1 VERKL
6 SERPDSGRIGVSHLH
21 ARIEHEEGDGVKR
34 TRVWVAA
41 LIAVFALI
49 VAACASNEDEG
60 TTGGTGTTAETGAT
74 GATGETGIPTFTTIE
89 EGKLT
94 VGSCLDYPPFESV
107 KGGVETGFDV
117 DITNEIAG
125 RLGLEVVWVKADFD
139 TIFTAVAGDQ
149 FDMVAA
155 ASTITDEREQ
165 VVDFSVPYYNA
176 LQSLT
181 VNTQETPDITSTDQL
196 GDGDVVGVQK
206 GSTGK
211 IWAEENLVPQGVE
224 LKTFTASP
232 DSFRDLEAGS
242 VVGVINDATASV
254 EIVRDLP
261 ALEVVQQIDTNEHY
275 GLAFSP
281 SNPELRDAVNVVFAQ
296 MVADGTYATIYGKY
310 FPPDSLPPEFAPTS

>member
-1 VERKL
+1 
-6 SERPDSGRIGVSHLH
+6 
-21 ARIEHEEGDGVKR
+21 VKR
-34 TRVWVAA
+34 TRVWLAA

-60 TTGGTGTTAETGAT
+60 PTAGTGTTGGTTGAT
-74 GATGETGIPTFTTIE
+74 GATGIPTFTTIE

-117 DITNEIAG
+117 DITNEIAS
-125 RLGLEVVWVKADFD
+125 RLGLEVEWVKADFD

-176 LQSLT
+176 LQSLS

-206 GSTGK
+206 GTTGK

-224 LKTFTASP
+224 IKSFTSST
-232 DSFRDLEAGS
+232 DSFRDLEAGNI
-242 VVGVINDATASV
+242 VGVINDKTASV
-254 EIVRDLP
+254 EIVKGLP
-261 ALEVVQQIDTNEHY
+261 SLEVVQDIETNEHY

-281 SNPELRDAVNVVFAQ
+281 SNPDLREAVNAVFAQ

-310 FPPDSLPPEFAPTS
+310 FPPDSLPAEFAPSS

>member
-1 VERKL
+1 
-6 SERPDSGRIGVSHLH
+6 
-21 ARIEHEEGDGVKR
+21 VKR
-34 TRVWVAA
+34 TRVWLAA

-49 VAACASNEDEG
+49 VAACASNDDEGPTAGSGTTAATGTSGATG
-60 TTGGTGTTAETGAT
+60 TTG
-74 GATGETGIPTFTTIE
+74 IPAFTTIE

-107 KGGVETGFDV
+107 KAGDETGFDV
-117 DITNEIAG
+117 DITEEIAS

-139 TIFTAVAGDQ
+139 TIFTALAGDQ

-196 GDGDVVGVQK
+196 GQGDVVGVQK
-206 GSTGK
+206 GTTGK

-232 DSFRDLEAGS
+232 DSFRDLEAGN

-254 EIVRDLP
+254 EIVKDLP

-281 SNPELRDAVNVVFAQ
+281 SNPDLREAVNTVFAQ
-296 MVADGTYATIYGKY
+296 MVADGTYATIYGKS
-310 FPPDSLPPEFAPTS
+310 FPPDSLPPEFAPSS

>member
-1 VERKL
+1 
-6 SERPDSGRIGVSHLH
+6 
-21 ARIEHEEGDGVKR
+21 VKR
-34 TRVWVAA
+34 TRVWLAA

-49 VAACASNEDEG
+49 VAACASNDDEG
-60 TTGGTGTTAETGAT
+60 TTGGTGTTAETGTT
-74 GATGETGIPTFTTIE
+74 GATSATGIPTFTTIE

-117 DITNEIAG
+117 DITNEVAS

-181 VNTQETPDITSTDQL
+181 VNTQKTPDITTTDQL

-206 GSTGK
+206 GTTGK

-224 LKTFTASP
+224 LKTFTDSP
-232 DSFRDLEAGS
+232 DSFRDLEAGN

-254 EIVRDLP
+254 EIVKDLP
-261 ALEVVQQIDTNEHY
+261 ALEVVQQIDTKEHY

-281 SNPELRDAVNVVFAQ
+281 SNPDLRDAVNTVFAQ

-310 FPPDSLPPEFAPTS
+310 FPPDSLPPEFAPSS